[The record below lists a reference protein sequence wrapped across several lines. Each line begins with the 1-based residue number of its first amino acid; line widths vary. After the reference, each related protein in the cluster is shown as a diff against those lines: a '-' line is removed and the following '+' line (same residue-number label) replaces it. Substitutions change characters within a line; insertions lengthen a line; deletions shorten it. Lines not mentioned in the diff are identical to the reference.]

1 MTKKIIVAPLNWGL
15 GHASR
20 CVPIIKSL
28 IEDKFSPVIASDGAA
43 LEFLKKE
50 FPSLEFLE
58 LPSYNI
64 SYGKN
69 FRWKLFLKA
78 ISFQKIIKKEQQV
91 LQQYLNQNMDV
102 VGIIS
107 DNRFGIRAKEIPS
120 VYITHQINV
129 LFGALTPIT
138 SYFHQRIIKQF
149 DECWIPDEE
158 GSQFSGRLSTSNKQ
172 LNQQYIGIQSRF
184 EKKEAEKTIDTLIVL
199 SGPEPNRTHL
209 ENKLL
214 QAFRDSDQKVCLVQ
228 GKLEEHQKIA
238 QLGSVKLINFMLSD
252 ELEQTMNAA
261 EIVICRS
268 GYSSVMDLVS
278 LNRKALLIPT
288 KNQTEQEYLAKELQ
302 QKNYF
307 RFVDEEDFSIK
318 SLDSIKGESHPYKK
332 KEFDAS
338 LFCLFQRKGEF

>member
-28 IEDKFSPVIASDGAA
+28 IENKFSPVIASDGAA

-238 QLGSVKLINFMLSD
+238 QLGSVS
-252 ELEQTMNAA
+252 
-261 EIVICRS
+261 
-268 GYSSVMDLVS
+268 
-278 LNRKALLIPT
+278 
-288 KNQTEQEYLAKELQ
+288 
-302 QKNYF
+302 
-307 RFVDEEDFSIK
+307 
-318 SLDSIKGESHPYKK
+318 
-332 KEFDAS
+332 
-338 LFCLFQRKGEF
+338 